1 MQVRFPP
8 EWIRMD
14 FPERLAALRKARS
27 LTQQALAD
35 KVGVHLTQIQR
46 YENGS
51 VQPTLDVIRS
61 LAIALSVSADVL
73 IFDADERGPD
83 GGMKLRFEAL
93 SAMSPK
99 EQEIANAVLDA
110 MIVKHQVT
118 GALERVN
125 ASPPAA
131 KGKAKARAGER
142 ARA

>member
-1 MQVRFPP
+1 MQVRFPS
-8 EWIRMD
+8 EWTTMD
-14 FPERLAALRKARS
+14 FPDRLAALRKERS

-73 IFDADERGPD
+73 IFDTDERGPEED
-83 GGMKLRFEAL
+83 MKLRFEAL

-99 EQEIANAVLDA
+99 EQEIAKAVLDA

-125 ASPPAA
+125 APPPAT
-131 KGKAKARAGER
+131 KTKARGRER
-142 ARA
+142 VRA

>member
-1 MQVRFPP
+1 MN
-8 EWIRMD
+8 
-14 FPERLAALRKARS
+14 FPERLAALRKERS

-51 VQPTLDVIRS
+51 VQPTLDVIRG

-73 IFDADERGPD
+73 IFDTDERGPD
-83 GGMKLRFEAL
+83 EDMKLRFEAVA
-93 SAMSPK
+93 AMSPK
-99 EQEIANAVLDA
+99 EQEIAKAVLDA

-125 ASPPAA
+125 NPPAT
-131 KGKAKARAGER
+131 KAKARGRER